1 MTSYKHGKEWDAKF
15 LEPLVSER
23 MKPFITKNCQS
34 MQIGGIKWNYSSEHL
49 KVVKTCI
56 KTNKVGGTVC
66 IIEAFDMEKF
76 FDKEGLIDTLH
87 TMLTKGKI
95 SLSDYRMWFHL
106 NNKTKIS
113 ILTPLGETDG
123 ATIMNGIG
131 QGSFSAALASSINIG
146 CAVDG
151 ITRGI
156 CSANIVEI

>member
-1 MTSYKHGKEWDAKF
+1 M
-15 LEPLVSER
+15 
-23 MKPFITKNCQS
+23 
-34 MQIGGIKWNYSSEHL
+34 
-49 KVVKTCI
+49 
-56 KTNKVGGTVC
+56 KTNETGGTVC
-66 IIEAFDMEKF
+66 IFEAFDMEKF

-95 SLSDYRMWFHL
+95 SMSDYRMWFHL

-131 QGSFSAALASSINIG
+131 QGSFAVALASSLNIG

-156 CSANIVEI
+156 CSANIGEL